1 MIEINLLPG
10 SGKKN
15 RSTGFSLS
23 AVAGKAGSRVK
34 DPFMIAAAVSI
45 VAATGAIGYLH
56 VSQAGK
62 AEQLTERERRAVQD
76 STRFVAV
83 LRERN
88 RAEAQRDSVRR
99 QLEIIKNIDN
109 DRFVWSHIMDEVSR
123 ALPPYTW
130 LKSIDNDRFVW
141 AHIMDE
147 VSRALPPY
155 TWLKTIQQSA
165 VIAAATTPPPPPPK
179 NDAAKDKN
187 KPVAPAP
194 PPPPSTLKFQ
204 IAGNTVDIQAL
215 TRFMKLLEAS
225 PFVKNVTIVKAELVT
240 LEGKEVQE
248 FLLEAEYER
257 PDPSVVS
264 TVPVTLSSR

>member
-10 SGKKN
+10 SGKKG
-15 RSTGFSLS
+15 RSDGFSLK
-23 AVAGKAGSRVK
+23 AFAGQAGARVK

-45 VAATGAIGYLH
+45 VAATMSIGYLH
-56 VSQAGK
+56 VSQTAK
-62 AEQLTERERRAVQD
+62 ADELTERERRAVQD
-76 STRFVAV
+76 STRYVAV

-88 RAEAQRDSVRR
+88 RALAQRDSVRR
-99 QLEIIKNIDN
+99 QLDIIKSIDN
-109 DRFVWSHIMDEVSR
+109 DRFIWAHIMDEVSR

-130 LKSIDNDRFVW
+130 LKSI
-141 AHIMDE
+141 
-147 VSRALPPY
+147 
-155 TWLKTIQQSA
+155 QQSA
-165 VIAAATTPPPPPPK
+165 VVAPVLPPTPPPSSDAKGEKGKPPAPTPPP
-179 NDAAKDKN
+179 AA
-187 KPVAPAP
+187 P
-194 PPPPSTLKFQ
+194 TLKFQ

-215 TRFMKLLEAS
+215 TRFMKLLESS
-225 PFVKNVTIVKAELVT
+225 PFVKNVAIAKAELVT

>member
-15 RSTGFSLS
+15 RNATGFSLT
-23 AVAGKAGSRVK
+23 AIAGKAGSRVK

-56 VSQAGK
+56 MSQAGR
-62 AEQLTERERRAVQD
+62 AEELTERERRAVQD

-88 RAEAQRDSVRR
+88 RALAQRDSVQR
-99 QLEIIKNIDN
+99 QLEIIKSIDN

-130 LKSIDNDRFVW
+130 LK
-141 AHIMDE
+141 
-147 VSRALPPY
+147 
-155 TWLKTIQQSA
+155 TIAQSA
-165 VIAAATTPPPPPPK
+165 VVAPPTPPPAPKPDPKAEKGGKPVPPPPPP
-179 NDAAKDKN
+179 
-187 KPVAPAP
+187 P
-194 PPPPSTLKFQ
+194 PPTMKFQ

-225 PFVKNVTIVKAELVT
+225 PFVKNVTIAKAELVA

-257 PDPSVVS
+257 PDASVIA

>member
-10 SGKKN
+10 SGKKS
-15 RSTGFSLS
+15 RSDGFNLK
-23 AVAGKAGSRVK
+23 AFVGQAGARVK

-45 VAATGAIGYLH
+45 VAATVSIGYLH
-56 VSQAGK
+56 VSQTAK
-62 AEQLTERERRAVQD
+62 ADELTDRERRAVQD
-76 STRFVAV
+76 STRYVAV

-88 RAEAQRDSVRR
+88 RALAQRDSVRR
-99 QLEIIKNIDN
+99 QLEII
-109 DRFVWSHIMDEVSR
+109 
-123 ALPPYTW
+123 
-130 LKSIDNDRFVW
+130 KSIDNDRFVW

-155 TWLKTIQQSA
+155 TWLKSIQQSA
-165 VIAAATTPPPPPPK
+165 VVAAAAAPAPV
-179 NDAAKDKN
+179 ASAKDGAKGN
-187 KPVAPAP
+187 GKSAPPAP
-194 PPPPSTLKFQ
+194 PPEITPAALKFQ

-225 PFVKNVTIVKAELVT
+225 PFVKNVTIAKAELVT
-240 LEGKEVQE
+240 LDGKEVQE

-257 PDPSVVS
+257 PDASVIS

>member
-15 RSTGFSLS
+15 RSTGFKLT
-23 AVAGKAGSRVK
+23 AIAGQAGARVK
-34 DPFMIAAAVSI
+34 DPFLIAAGVSI
-45 VAATGAIGYLH
+45 IAATGAIGFLH
-56 VSQAGK
+56 MSQAGK
-62 AEQLTERERRAVQD
+62 AEELTERERRAVQD
-76 STRFVAV
+76 STRYVAV

-99 QLEIIKNIDN
+99 QLDII
-109 DRFVWSHIMDEVSR
+109 
-123 ALPPYTW
+123 
-130 LKSIDNDRFVW
+130 KSIDNDRFIW

-155 TWLKTIQQSA
+155 TSLKSIQQSA
-165 VIAAATTPPPPPPK
+165 VVAPVLPPTPPPSSDAKGEKGKPAAPTPPPPPP
-179 NDAAKDKN
+179 A
-187 KPVAPAP
+187 
-194 PPPPSTLKFQ
+194 LKFQ

-215 TRFMKLLEAS
+215 TRFMKLLESS
-225 PFVKNVTIVKAELVT
+225 PFVKNVAIAKAELVT

>member
-15 RSTGFSLS
+15 RSTGFSLT
-23 AVAGKAGSRVK
+23 AIAGQAGSRVK
-34 DPFMIAAAVSI
+34 DPFMIAAAVCI
-45 VAATGAIGYLH
+45 VAATLSIGYLH
-56 VSQAGK
+56 VSQTAK
-62 AEQLTERERRAVQD
+62 ADELTERERRAVQD
-76 STRFVAV
+76 STRYVAV

-88 RAEAQRDSVRR
+88 RAMAQRDSVQR
-99 QLEIIKNIDN
+99 QLEII
-109 DRFVWSHIMDEVSR
+109 
-123 ALPPYTW
+123 
-130 LKSIDNDRFVW
+130 KSIDNDRFIW

-155 TWLKTIQQSA
+155 TWLKGIQQSA
-165 VIAAATTPPPPPPK
+165 VIAAATPAPAPPPQG
-179 NDAAKDKN
+179 DGAKGTSK
-187 KPVAPAP
+187 PAP
-194 PPPPSTLKFQ
+194 PPPPPAPPTLKFQ

-215 TRFMKLLEAS
+215 TRFMKLLESS
-225 PFVKNVTIVKAELVT
+225 PFVKNVTIAKAELVA

-257 PDPSVVS
+257 PDASVVS

>member
-15 RSTGFSLS
+15 RSTGFSLTAIGGQ
-23 AVAGKAGSRVK
+23 AVSRVK

-45 VAATGAIGYLH
+45 LGAVGAVGFLH
-56 VSQAGK
+56 MTQTSR
-62 AEQLTERERRAVQD
+62 AEELTERERRAVQD

-99 QLEIIKNIDN
+99 QLDIIKSIDN
-109 DRFVWSHIMDEVSR
+109 DRFVWSHVMDEVSR

-130 LKSIDNDRFVW
+130 LKSI
-141 AHIMDE
+141 A
-147 VSRALPPY
+147 
-155 TWLKTIQQSA
+155 QSA
-165 VIAAATTPPPPPPK
+165 VIASAAPTPPPAP
-179 NDAAKDKN
+179 AKGEKG
-187 KPVAPAP
+187 KPAP
-194 PPPPSTLKFQ
+194 PPPPAALPALKFQ

-215 TRFMKLLEAS
+215 TRFMKLLESS
-225 PFVKNVTIVKAELVT
+225 PFVKNVAIAKAELVT

-257 PDPSVVS
+257 PDASVIA

>member
-15 RSTGFSLS
+15 RSTGFSLT
-23 AVAGKAGSRVK
+23 AIGGQAASRVK

-56 VSQAGK
+56 MSQAGK
-62 AEQLTERERRAVQD
+62 AEELTERERRAVQD

-88 RAEAQRDSVRR
+88 RALAQRDSVQR

-130 LKSIDNDRFVW
+130 LKSI
-141 AHIMDE
+141 
-147 VSRALPPY
+147 
-155 TWLKTIQQSA
+155 QQSA
-165 VIAAATTPPPPPPK
+165 VVAPPTQPPPPPP
-179 NDAAKDKN
+179 AAKDGAKA
-187 KPVAPAP
+187 KAP
-194 PPPPSTLKFQ
+194 PPAPLPAPSALKFQ

-215 TRFMKLLEAS
+215 TRFMKLLESS
-225 PFVKNVTIVKAELVT
+225 PFIKNVTIAKAELVT

-257 PDPSVVS
+257 PDASVIA

>member
-23 AVAGKAGSRVK
+23 AIAGKAGSRVK

-45 VAATGAIGYLH
+45 VAAVGAVGSLH
-56 VSQAGK
+56 VAQTAR
-62 AEQLTERERRAVQD
+62 AEELTERERRAVQD
-76 STRFVAV
+76 STRYVAV

-88 RAEAQRDSVRR
+88 RAEAQRDSVQR
-99 QLEIIKNIDN
+99 QLDIIKSIDN
-109 DRFVWSHIMDEVSR
+109 DRFVWAHVMDEVSR

-130 LKSIDNDRFVW
+130 LKGIVQ
-141 AHIMDE
+141 
-147 VSRALPPY
+147 
-155 TWLKTIQQSA
+155 TA
-165 VIAAATTPPPPPPK
+165 VIAPPAPPPPPAGAKSEKGKPTPPPPPP
-179 NDAAKDKN
+179 
-187 KPVAPAP
+187 AP
-194 PPPPSTLKFQ
+194 PALKFQ
-204 IAGNTVDIQAL
+204 VAGHTVDIQAL
-215 TRFMKLLEAS
+215 TRFMKLLESS
-225 PFVKNVTIVKAELVT
+225 PFVKNVTIAKAELVA

-257 PDPSVVS
+257 PEESAIA

>member
-15 RSTGFSLS
+15 RNATGFSLT
-23 AVAGKAGSRVK
+23 AIAGKAGSRVK

-56 VSQAGK
+56 MSQAGR
-62 AEQLTERERRAVQD
+62 AEELTERERRAVQD

-88 RAEAQRDSVRR
+88 RALAQRDSVQR
-99 QLEIIKNIDN
+99 QLEIIKSIDN

-130 LKSIDNDRFVW
+130 LK
-141 AHIMDE
+141 
-147 VSRALPPY
+147 
-155 TWLKTIQQSA
+155 TIAQSA
-165 VIAAATTPPPPPPK
+165 IIAPPAPPAPPKPDPKAEKGKPVPPPPPP
-179 NDAAKDKN
+179 
-187 KPVAPAP
+187 AP
-194 PPPPSTLKFQ
+194 PTLKFQ

-225 PFVKNVTIVKAELVT
+225 PFVKNVTIAKAELVA

-257 PDPSVVS
+257 PDASVIA